1 MDKDGDLDLYVASGG
16 NEFPENDPQY
26 KDRLYENVK
35 GRFIHRPDLLPDN
48 LSISSSRVKVEDYDG
63 DGYPDIFVGG
73 RHVPHHYPAPASSYL
88 LHNNGGSFENVSAE
102 MAPDLE
108 SVGLVTD
115 AAWFDFDGDGDSDLC
130 IVGEWMAP
138 LLLENKDG
146 KFEKVAQPS
155 SEKLTGWYYSVTA
168 HDADGDGDLDLLLG
182 NLGENYKYKANA
194 EEPFEVYYG
203 DFDENGK
210 KDLVLGYYNFGE
222 LFPVRGRECSSQQMP
237 NIKRIM
243 PTYHDF
249 GQATIAD
256 IYGPEKLNEA
266 LHLLAYNFKSGI
278 LRNEGQGQFSF
289 IAFPEEAQLSSIN
302 AILPKDLDGDGQ
314 AELIMAGNLF
324 TSEIETPRND
334 AGYGLV
340 LQSKGK
346 GEYAPISNAESGLFL
361 PGDVKVL
368 RWIEVNG

>member
-1 MDKDGDLDLYVASGG
+1 
-16 NEFPENDPQY
+16 
-26 KDRLYENVK
+26 
-35 GRFIHRPDLLPDN
+35 
-48 LSISSSRVKVEDYDG
+48 
-63 DGYPDIFVGG
+63 
-73 RHVPHHYPAPASSYL
+73 
-88 LHNNGGSFENVSAE
+88 
-102 MAPDLE
+102 
-108 SVGLVTD
+108 
-115 AAWFDFDGDGDSDLC
+115 
-130 IVGEWMAP
+130 
-138 LLLENKDG
+138 
-146 KFEKVAQPS
+146 
-155 SEKLTGWYYSVTA
+155 
-168 HDADGDGDLDLLLG
+168 
-182 NLGENYKYKANA
+182 
-194 EEPFEVYYG
+194 
-203 DFDENGK
+203 
-210 KDLVLGYYNFGE
+210 
-222 LFPVRGRECSSQQMP
+222 
-237 NIKRIM
+237 
-243 PTYHDF
+243 HDF

-368 RWIEVNG
+368 RWIEVNGKTVLIAGNNDGEVGLLKVEGQKLQ